1 MIESTLNSLGYGVSV
16 FAMVAFIVL
25 LTLAAF
31 AAVWVTLDLLFR
43 RDI

>member
-16 FAMVAFIVL
+16 IAMVAFIVL

-31 AAVWVTLDLLFR
+31 AVVWVTLEVLFR

>member
-16 FAMVAFIVL
+16 IAMIAFIVL

-31 AAVWVTLDLLFR
+31 AVVWVSLEVLFR

>member
-16 FAMVAFIVL
+16 IAMVAFIVL

-31 AAVWVTLDLLFR
+31 AVLWVSLEVLFR

>member
-16 FAMVAFIVL
+16 LAMFTFIVL
-25 LTLAAF
+25 LTLAAC

-43 RDI
+43 KDI

>member
-16 FAMVAFIVL
+16 LAMIAFIVL

-43 RDI
+43 KDI